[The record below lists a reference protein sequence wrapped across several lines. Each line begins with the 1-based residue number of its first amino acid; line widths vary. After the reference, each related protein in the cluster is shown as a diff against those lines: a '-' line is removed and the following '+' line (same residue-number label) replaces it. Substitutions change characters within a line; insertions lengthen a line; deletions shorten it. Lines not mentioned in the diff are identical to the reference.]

1 MPHKRN
7 PISTENLCGLARLVR
22 ANAFA
27 ALENVALWHERDISH
42 SSVERVIAPDST
54 ILVDFMLH
62 RLTSVLDTLLVYP
75 DRMRENLEKTGGLL
89 YSQRVMLALTGKGL
103 SREAAYAL
111 VQRHAMAVW
120 TGGETLKDRLA
131 ADPEVRGHLSSEE
144 LDELFDLA
152 YYLKHVGTIFA
163 RVFGKDDESSGAAGR
178 KG

>member
-1 MPHKRN
+1 
-7 PISTENLCGLARLVR
+7 
-22 ANAFA
+22 
-27 ALENVALWHERDISH
+27 
-42 SSVERVIAPDST
+42 
-54 ILVDFMLH
+54 
-62 RLTSVLDTLLVYP
+62 
-75 DRMRENLEKTGGLL
+75 
-89 YSQRVMLALTGKGL
+89 
-103 SREAAYAL
+103 
-111 VQRHAMAVW
+111 MAVW